1 MAKKALI
8 LNGII
13 VDVVDA
19 EFPVHE
25 DFTWVNCNDDVKAYS
40 YTYNADTGAFSPPA
54 ATSMDGVR
62 RVRNSLLRVCDWTQA
77 TDSPLSGSKKTEW
90 ATYRQALRDVPA
102 NTSDTTNVNWPTE
115 HS

>member
-25 DFTWVNCNDDVKAYS
+25 DFTWVNCNDDVQAYS
-40 YTYNADTGAFSPPA
+40 YTYNAETGAISAPA
-54 ATSMDGVR
+54 GPSMDVIRER
-62 RVRNSLLRVCDWTQA
+62 RNALLAACDWTQGA
-77 TDSPLSGSKKTEW
+77 DSQLSNSKKTEW
-90 ATYRQALRDVPA
+90 ATYRQALRDIPA
-102 NTSDTTNVNWPTE
+102 NTSDTKNVSWPTE
-115 HS
+115 PS

>member
-54 ATSMDGVR
+54 APSMDGVR

-102 NTSDTTNVNWPTE
+102 NTSDTTKVNWPTE
-115 HS
+115 PS